1 MEWARTDPHLR
12 MLPGLGIA
20 YALHYPA
27 GAFRAASNRA
37 HIMDRAA
44 PSAPRADENSEWAG
58 AEKSGGLPD
67 ALMW

>member
-44 PSAPRADENSEWAG
+44 TARREPMKIPNGPGQKNPAG
-58 AEKSGGLPD
+58 CS
-67 ALMW
+67 MR

>member
-1 MEWARTDPHLR
+1 MEWARTDPRLR

-37 HIMDRAA
+37 HIMDYAA
-44 PSAPRADENSEWAG
+44 TITARADANPGDLCQRNRAG
-58 AEKSGGLPD
+58 IL
-67 ALMW
+67 